1 MNIYQKM
8 VAVRQAVPYLQKAA
22 NGPQYQYVSS
32 SQTVS
37 AVRDLL
43 NEHGIFLKTE
53 MLEQQLTEFKT
64 AKGAL
69 QFMTVIKMRFTWINA
84 ENPEEQIV
92 TLWEGQGVDNGEKG
106 IGKAATYAEKYF
118 ILKTFNI
125 PTDKDDPDAYQ
136 AKVEESKPEPKATQT
151 QIDVLKGIA
160 GAIAEKVG
168 KEPSVVYEA
177 FNINQVK
184 TVSQFEIVKKKL
196 NAQINAIAA
205 KEKEAKQDEA
215 V

>member
-8 VAVRQAVPYLQKAA
+8 VAIRQAVPYLQKVE

-43 NEHGIFLKTE
+43 NKHGIFLKTE
-53 MLEQQLTEFKT
+53 MLDQTLTEFKT

-69 QFMTVIKMRFTWINA
+69 QFMTAIKMRFTWINA

-136 AKVEESKPEPKATQT
+136 AKVEESKPEPNATQT

-160 GAIAEKVG
+160 EAIAEKVG

-205 KEKEAKQDEA
+205 KEKEAKQDA
-215 V
+215 TA

>member
-53 MLEQQLTEFKT
+53 MLDQTLTEFKT

-92 TLWEGQGVDNGEKG
+92 SLWEGQGVDNGEKG

-205 KEKEAKQDEA
+205 KEKEAKQDA
-215 V
+215 TA

>member
-8 VAVRQAVPYLQKAA
+8 VEIRKAVPYLQKAA

-37 AVRDLL
+37 SVRDLL
-43 NEHGIFLKTE
+43 DEHGIFLKTE

-125 PTDKDDPDAYQ
+125 PTDKDDPDAFQ

-151 QIDVLKGIA
+151 QIDVLKGKA
-160 GAIAEKVG
+160 EAIANTANVDVKLVTDSF
-168 KEPSVVYEA
+168 KISL
-177 FNINQVK
+177 VK
-184 TVSQFEIVKKKL
+184 TVAQFDAV
-196 NAQINAIAA
+196 NAKMEA
-205 KEKEAKQDEA
+205 KIKELAEKQKEAQHETA
-215 V
+215 

>member
-8 VAVRQAVPYLQKAA
+8 VEIRKVVPYLQKAA

-37 AVRDLL
+37 SVRDLL

-205 KEKEAKQDEA
+205 KEKEAQAHETA
-215 V
+215 

>member
-1 MNIYQKM
+1 MNLYQKM
-8 VAVRQAVPYLQKAA
+8 VEIRKAVPYLQKAA
-22 NGPQYQYVSS
+22 SGPQYQYVSS

-37 AVRDLL
+37 SVRDLL
-43 NEHGIFLKTE
+43 DEHGILLKTE
-53 MLEQQLTEFKT
+53 ILGQELKEFHT

-69 QFMTVIKMRFTWINA
+69 QFMTTMHMRFTWINA

-92 TLWEGQGVDNGEKG
+92 SLWEGQGVDNGEKG

-168 KEPSVVYEA
+168 KEPSVVYDA

-184 TVSQFEIVKKKL
+184 TVAQFEIVKKKL
-196 NAQINAIAA
+196 NAQINAIAE
-205 KEKEAKQDEA
+205 KQKEAQHETA
-215 V
+215 

>member
-8 VAVRQAVPYLQKAA
+8 VAIRQAVPYLQKTE

-43 NEHGIFLKTE
+43 DEHGIFLKTE
-53 MLEQQLTEFKT
+53 MLDQTLSEFKT

-205 KEKEAKQDEA
+205 KEKEAKQDA
-215 V
+215 TA

>member
-8 VAVRQAVPYLQKAA
+8 VAIRQAVPYLQKAE

-43 NEHGIFLKTE
+43 NKHGIFLKTE
-53 MLEQQLTEFKT
+53 MLGQELKEFHT

-69 QFMTVIKMRFTWINA
+69 QFMTTVHMRFTWINA
-84 ENPEEQIV
+84 ENQEEQIV
-92 TLWEGQGVDNGEKG
+92 SLWEGQGVDNGEKG

-160 GAIAEKVG
+160 EAIAEKVG

-205 KEKEAKQDEA
+205 KEKEAKQDA
-215 V
+215 TA

>member
-8 VAVRQAVPYLQKAA
+8 VEIRKAVPYLQKAA

-37 AVRDLL
+37 SVRDLL
-43 NEHGIFLKTE
+43 DEHGILLKTE
-53 MLEQQLTEFKT
+53 ILGQELKEFHT

-69 QFMTVIKMRFTWINA
+69 QFMTTVHMRFTWINA

-92 TLWEGQGVDNGEKG
+92 SLWEGQGVDNGEKG

-125 PTDKDDPDAYQ
+125 PTDKDDPDAFQ
-136 AKVEESKPEPKATQT
+136 AKVEESKPEPKATSE
-151 QIDVLKGIA
+151 QIAVLKGVA
-160 GAIAEKVG
+160 DAIANKVG
-168 KEPSVVYEA
+168 KDPNVVYDA
-177 FNINQVK
+177 FNIGQVK
-184 TVSQFEIVKKKL
+184 TVAQFELVKKKL
-196 NAQINAIAA
+196 NAQINSIVE
-205 KEKEAKQDEA
+205 KEKEAKANEA

>member
-8 VAVRQAVPYLQKAA
+8 VAIRQAVPYLQKAA

-43 NEHGIFLKTE
+43 DEHGILLKTE
-53 MLEQQLTEFKT
+53 ILGQELKEFHT

-69 QFMTVIKMRFTWINA
+69 QFMTTVHMRFTWINA

-92 TLWEGQGVDNGEKG
+92 SLWEGQGVDNGEKG

-136 AKVEESKPEPKATQT
+136 AKVEESKPEPKATPN
-151 QIDVLKGIA
+151 QIAVLKGKA
-160 GAIAEKVG
+160 EAIANAANVDVKLVTDSF
-168 KEPSVVYEA
+168 KISL
-177 FNINQVK
+177 VK
-184 TVSQFEIVKKKL
+184 TVAQFDAVNEKMEAKIKEL
-196 NAQINAIAA
+196 AA
-205 KEKEAKQDEA
+205 KQKEAKQDEA

>member
-1 MNIYQKM
+1 M
-8 VAVRQAVPYLQKAA
+8 
-22 NGPQYQYVSS
+22 
-32 SQTVS
+32 
-37 AVRDLL
+37 
-43 NEHGIFLKTE
+43 
-53 MLEQQLTEFKT
+53 
-64 AKGAL
+64 
-69 QFMTVIKMRFTWINA
+69 
-84 ENPEEQIV
+84 
-92 TLWEGQGVDNGEKG
+92 
-106 IGKAATYAEKYF
+106 
-118 ILKTFNI
+118 
-125 PTDKDDPDAYQ
+125 
-136 AKVEESKPEPKATQT
+136 EESKPEPKATQT

-168 KEPSVVYEA
+168 KEPNVVYEA

>member
-1 MNIYQKM
+1 MNLYQKM
-8 VAVRQAVPYLQKAA
+8 VAIRQAVPYLQKAA

-37 AVRDLL
+37 SVRDLL
-43 NEHGIFLKTE
+43 DEHGILLKTE
-53 MLEQQLTEFKT
+53 ILGQELKEFHT

-69 QFMTVIKMRFTWINA
+69 QFMTTVHMRFTWINA

-92 TLWEGQGVDNGEKG
+92 SLWEGQGVDNGEKG

-136 AKVEESKPEPKATQT
+136 AKVEESKPEPKATSE
-151 QIDVLKGIA
+151 QIAVLKGIA
-160 GAIAEKVG
+160 DAIANKVG
-168 KEPSVVYEA
+168 KESQVVYDA
-177 FNINQVK
+177 FNIGQVK
-184 TVSQFEIVKKKL
+184 TVAHFEGVKKKL
-196 NAQINAIAA
+196 NAQINAIVE
-205 KEKEAKQDEA
+205 KEKEAQAHESA
-215 V
+215 

>member
-8 VAVRQAVPYLQKAA
+8 VAIRQAVPYLQKAA

-43 NEHGIFLKTE
+43 DEHGIFLKTE
-53 MLEQQLTEFKT
+53 MLDQTLTEFKT

-69 QFMTVIKMRFTWINA
+69 QFMTAIKMRFTWINA
-84 ENPEEQIV
+84 ENSEEQIV

-160 GAIAEKVG
+160 EAIAEKVG

-205 KEKEAKQDEA
+205 KEKEAKQDA
-215 V
+215 TA

>member
-8 VAVRQAVPYLQKAA
+8 VAIRQAVPYLQKAA

-43 NEHGIFLKTE
+43 DEHGILLKTE
-53 MLEQQLTEFKT
+53 ILGQELKEFHT

-69 QFMTVIKMRFTWINA
+69 QFMTTVHMRFTWINA

-92 TLWEGQGVDNGEKG
+92 SLWEGQGVDNGEKG

-205 KEKEAKQDEA
+205 KEKEAKQDA
-215 V
+215 TA

>member
-8 VAVRQAVPYLQKAA
+8 VAIRQAVPYLQKAA

-43 NEHGIFLKTE
+43 DEHGIFLKTE
-53 MLEQQLTEFKT
+53 MLGQELKEFHT

-69 QFMTVIKMRFTWINA
+69 QFMTAIKMRFTWINA

>member
-8 VAVRQAVPYLQKAA
+8 VAIRQAVPYLQKAA

-53 MLEQQLTEFKT
+53 KLDQTLTEFKT

-205 KEKEAKQDEA
+205 KEKGAKQDEA

>member
-8 VAVRQAVPYLQKAA
+8 VAIRQAVPYLQKAA

-43 NEHGIFLKTE
+43 DEHGIFLKTE
-53 MLEQQLTEFKT
+53 MLDQTLTEFKT

-69 QFMTVIKMRFTWINA
+69 QFMTAIKMRFTWINA

-92 TLWEGQGVDNGEKG
+92 SLWEGQGVDNGEKG

-160 GAIAEKVG
+160 EAIAEKVG
-168 KEPSVVYEA
+168 KDPSVVYEA

-205 KEKEAKQDEA
+205 KEKEAKQDA
-215 V
+215 TA

>member
-8 VAVRQAVPYLQKAA
+8 VAIRQAVPYLQKAA

-43 NEHGIFLKTE
+43 DEHGIFLKTE
-53 MLEQQLTEFKT
+53 MLGQELKEFHT

-69 QFMTVIKMRFTWINA
+69 QFMTAIKMRFTWINA

-168 KEPSVVYEA
+168 KDPSVVYEA

-205 KEKEAKQDEA
+205 KEKEAKQDA
-215 V
+215 TA

>member
-1 MNIYQKM
+1 MNLYQKM
-8 VAVRQAVPYLQKAA
+8 VAIRQAVPYLQKAA

-43 NEHGIFLKTE
+43 DEHGIFLKTE
-53 MLEQQLTEFKT
+53 MLDQTLTEFKT
-64 AKGAL
+64 AKGAV
-69 QFMTVIKMRFTWINA
+69 QFMTAIKMRFTWINA

-136 AKVEESKPEPKATQT
+136 AKVEESKPEPKVTPNQL
-151 QIDVLKGIA
+151 DVLRAKA
-160 GAIAEKVG
+160 KAIADAAGVEEKLVTDSF
-168 KEPSVVYEA
+168 KISL
-177 FNINQVK
+177 VK
-184 TVSQFEIVKKKL
+184 TVAQFDTVNEKMEAKIKEL
-196 NAQINAIAA
+196 AA
-205 KEKEAKQDEA
+205 KQKEAKQDA
-215 V
+215 TA

>member
-8 VAVRQAVPYLQKAA
+8 VAIRQAVPYLQKAA

-43 NEHGIFLKTE
+43 DEHGIFLKTE
-53 MLEQQLTEFKT
+53 MLGQELKEFHT

-69 QFMTVIKMRFTWINA
+69 QFMTTVHMRFTWINA

-92 TLWEGQGVDNGEKG
+92 SLWEGQGVDNGEKG

-160 GAIAEKVG
+160 EAIAEKVG

-205 KEKEAKQDEA
+205 KEKEAKQDA
-215 V
+215 TA

>member
-8 VAVRQAVPYLQKAA
+8 VTIREAVPYLQKVA

-32 SQTVS
+32 SQTIT

-53 MLEQQLTEFKT
+53 MLDQTLTEFKT

-69 QFMTVIKMRFTWINA
+69 QFMTVVKMRFTWINA
-84 ENPEEQIV
+84 ENPEEQIIS
-92 TLWEGQGVDNGEKG
+92 LWEGQGVDNGEKG

-125 PTDKDDPDAYQ
+125 PTDKDDPDAFQ
-136 AKVEESKPEPKATQT
+136 SKVEESKSELKATQK
-151 QIDVLKGIA
+151 QIDVLKA
-160 GAIAEKVG
+160 KAEAIANAANVDVKLVTDTF
-168 KEPSVVYEA
+168 K
-177 FNINQVK
+177 INLVK
-184 TVSQFEIVKKKL
+184 TVAQFDAV
-196 NAQINAIAA
+196 N
-205 KEKEAKQDEA
+205 EKMEAKIKKMSEEAKSDEA

>member
-8 VAVRQAVPYLQKAA
+8 VAIRQAVPYLQKAA

-43 NEHGIFLKTE
+43 DEHSIFLKTE
-53 MLEQQLTEFKT
+53 MLDQTLTEFKT

-168 KEPSVVYEA
+168 KDPSVVYEA

-205 KEKEAKQDEA
+205 KEKEAKQDA
-215 V
+215 TA

>member
-8 VAVRQAVPYLQKAA
+8 VAIRQAVPYLQKAA

-43 NEHGIFLKTE
+43 DEHGIFLKTE
-53 MLEQQLTEFKT
+53 MLDQTLTEFKT

-205 KEKEAKQDEA
+205 KEKEAKQDA
-215 V
+215 TA

>member
-1 MNIYQKM
+1 
-8 VAVRQAVPYLQKAA
+8 
-22 NGPQYQYVSS
+22 
-32 SQTVS
+32 
-37 AVRDLL
+37 
-43 NEHGIFLKTE
+43 
-53 MLEQQLTEFKT
+53 
-64 AKGAL
+64 
-69 QFMTVIKMRFTWINA
+69 MTVIKMRFTWINA

-177 FNINQVK
+177 FNIN
-184 TVSQFEIVKKKL
+184 SRYCCNRYSICWYWP
-196 NAQINAIAA
+196 
-205 KEKEAKQDEA
+205 
-215 V
+215 

>member
-1 MNIYQKM
+1 M
-8 VAVRQAVPYLQKAA
+8 LD
-22 NGPQYQYVSS
+22 
-32 SQTVS
+32 QT
-37 AVRDLL
+37 
-43 NEHGIFLKTE
+43 
-53 MLEQQLTEFKT
+53 LTEFKT

-69 QFMTVIKMRFTWINA
+69 QFMTAIKMRFTWINA

-136 AKVEESKPEPKATQT
+136 AKVEESKPEPNATQT

-160 GAIAEKVG
+160 EAIAEKVG

-205 KEKEAKQDEA
+205 KEKEAKQDA
-215 V
+215 TA